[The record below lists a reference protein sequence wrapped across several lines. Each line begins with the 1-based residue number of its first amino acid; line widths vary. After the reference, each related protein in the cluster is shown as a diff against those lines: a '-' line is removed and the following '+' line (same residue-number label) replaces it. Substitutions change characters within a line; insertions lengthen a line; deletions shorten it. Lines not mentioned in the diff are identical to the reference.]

1 MSRRVDGARGG
12 FQARSR
18 IRHGMGANAKST
30 AGSASRDL
38 GGPAGQIHNPKAQK
52 ITTEGGQIEDRPQA
66 YPRGSLSPAGRRKP
80 AGCSRGGRGCYV
92 NARRHVM
99 CSGVL
104 VRGAV

>member
-52 ITTEGGQIEDRPQA
+52 ITTEGGQIEDRGGQA
-66 YPRGSLSPAGRRKP
+66 QASRLFAGRER
-80 AGCSRGGRGCYV
+80 
-92 NARRHVM
+92 
-99 CSGVL
+99 VL
-104 VRGAV
+104 C